1 MLVSALDLQKLL
13 FKVMFL
19 AFVFSLL
26 LGLLAIFVALLRR
39 SQAAKALG
47 SFCVAVGLVAGILP
61 GVMYVPFTTPLLLVP
76 LAIPALLGAAALGIN
91 RYYKDLPPLT
101 GFQFPLPALIFVTL
115 LVASIAGLYKAGQ
128 RAYFYNRDQA
138 LANFQRMPAIE
149 SVVVH
154 GRPDPDLFEFWVE
167 EIEFSLVGRPET
179 RIRLAANYSLRH
191 CDSDQPLEQ
200 LTIKQIGPW
209 TFGGQGMISTT
220 SADGQPRRKKVSI
233 GDLSLGVDGPL
244 RSLIP
249 LKIESVDDIVANYDK
264 LVELLESW
272 PRVETPGRLELE
284 DQVIEYWVTEV
295 DSVPAP

>member
-13 FKVMFL
+13 FGVMFL
-19 AFVFSLL
+19 VFAVSLL

-39 SQAAKALG
+39 QQTAQALG
-47 SFCVAVGLVAGILP
+47 SACIAVGLVAGILP

-76 LAIPALLGAAALGIN
+76 LAIPALLGAAALAIN

-128 RAYFYNRDQA
+128 RAFYYNRDQV
-138 LANFQRMPAIE
+138 LASFQRMPAIE

-191 CDSDQPLEQ
+191 CKSDQPLEQ
-200 LTIKQIGPW
+200 LTIEQIGPW
-209 TFGGQGMISTT
+209 TFDGYGQEPVAGYDP
-220 SADGQPRRKKVSI
+220 AKVTAPFTI
-233 GDLSLGVDGPL
+233 DALTLGEEGRMQALLPW
-244 RSLIP
+244 
-249 LKIESVDDIVANYDK
+249 KIESVDDLVSHYDE
-264 LVELLESW
+264 LVELLETW
-272 PRVETPGRLELE
+272 PRREKPGHWEQ
-284 DQVIEYWVTEV
+284 DGVSFDYWVEEN
-295 DSVPAP
+295 SL